1 MNRTTFALSLPA
13 AAACALLPAFAFADS
28 TLSGQPTAAEAPFV
42 KKVST
47 DLNARFA
54 TVAAAEKAGY
64 LRFTDEDDTGAISY
78 ANRHWTSVDP
88 AHPSQLWYDVNGR
101 LLGADYSALQ
111 ANSPAAPHRFGIE
124 PARWFKLGKHIH
136 YGLVG
141 PGGTTTYGAV
151 SPRRLIEV
159 KGNPDR
165 PTPQSLVAAGV
176 AKSAADVRFVF
187 LFPAIWDVTVWVIP
201 NRDGAFAEA
210 NPAVTPV
217 HPPQK
222 MKM

>member
-1 MNRTTFALSLPA
+1 MKRRVFAIRLMTGA
-13 AAACALLPAFAFADS
+13 ALALLPVVAAAD
-28 TLSGQPTAAEAPFV
+28 TTMSGQPTAAEAPFV
-42 KKVST
+42 RTISA
-47 DLNARFA
+47 DLNARFP

-78 ANRHWTSVDP
+78 ASRHWTSQDP
-88 AHPSQLWYDVNGR
+88 AHPSQLWYDVHGR
-101 LLGADYSALQ
+101 LLGADYSVLQ
-111 ANSPAAPHRFGIE
+111 AQSPEPPHRFGVE

-141 PGGTTTYGAV
+141 PNGTMYGAV
-151 SPRRLIEV
+151 SAQHLSDAHQD
-159 KGNPDR
+159 PDH
-165 PTPQSLVAAGV
+165 PTAQSLVAAGV
-176 AKSAADVRFVF
+176 ARSTADVRFVF
-187 LFPAIWDVTVWVIP
+187 LFPAIWDLTVWVIP
-201 NRDGAFAEA
+201 NSSGAFAEA